1 MIVRKLVLTTFAMIV
16 SSLAAADEIADFYR
30 GKELQI
36 IIRANPGGNYDTYS
50 RLLGRHIVKHIPG
63 NPTAVPRNMPGG
75 GGLTA
80 LNYVTNVAP
89 KDGTVLT
96 MVTASM
102 PMDQALGRNKRLTTD
117 MRKLNWLGN
126 MSDENL
132 FLVTTSKS
140 PAKTLDDVK
149 RRETAMAATGSGGVE
164 SIVVALL
171 NNTLGTK
178 FKNIYGYRSS
188 PEMNLSME
196 RGETEGRMT
205 TNLRAL
211 YAAAAT
217 RPGSKGAADYNV
229 ILQIGM
235 EKAKEYPNVPLLRE
249 LAQGADD
256 KLVFDFLSRSVS
268 LARPIATN
276 QDVPPARV
284 AALRKAFDATMKDPE
299 FLADAKKMQLD
310 ITETNGADLQAAVAA
325 IVDTPRPVLDRIA
338 EALATGAPS
347 AERPKPAKK

>member
-1 MIVRKLVLTTFAMIV
+1 MTIRKLALIALAAIV
-16 SSLAAADEIADFYR
+16 SSPAAADDIADFYR

-36 IIRANPGGNYDTYS
+36 IIRANPGGNYDSYS

-63 NPTAVPRNMPGG
+63 SPTVVARNMPGG

-80 LNYVTNVAP
+80 LNYVVNVAP
-89 KDGTVLT
+89 HDGTVLT
-96 MVTASM
+96 MVTSSM
-102 PMDQALGRNKRLTTD
+102 PMDQALGRNKRLKVD
-117 MRKLNWLGN
+117 MRKLNWIGN

-132 FLVTTSKS
+132 FFVTTSKS
-140 PAKTLDDVK
+140 LTKTLDDAK
-149 RRETAMAATGSGGVE
+149 KRETAMAATGTGGVE
-164 SIVVALL
+164 SIVVAIV
-171 NNTLGTK
+171 NNLVGTK

-196 RGETEGRMT
+196 RGETEGRNT

-211 YAAAAT
+211 YAAAAR
-217 RPGSKGAADYNV
+217 RPDSKGAADYNV

-235 EKAKEYPNVPLLRE
+235 EKAKEYPNVPLLRG
-249 LAQGADD
+249 LAKSPDD

-276 QDVPPARV
+276 QDVPPQRV
-284 AALRKAFDATMKDPE
+284 AALRKAFDATMKDPA
-299 FLADAKKMQLD
+299 FLAEANKMQLD
-310 ITETNGADLQAAVAA
+310 ITAMNGADMQAAVAS
-325 IVDTPRPVLDRIA
+325 IVDTPRPILDRIA
-338 EALATGAPS
+338 KAIATGIPS

>member
-1 MIVRKLVLTTFAMIV
+1 
-16 SSLAAADEIADFYR
+16 
-30 GKELQI
+30 
-36 IIRANPGGNYDTYS
+36 
-50 RLLGRHIVKHIPG
+50 
-63 NPTAVPRNMPGG
+63 MPGG

-80 LNYVTNVAP
+80 LNYVTGAAP
-89 KDGTVLT
+89 HDGTVLT
-96 MVTASM
+96 MVTSSM

-132 FLVTTSKS
+132 FFVTTSKS
-140 PAKTLDDVK
+140 ATKTLDDSK
-149 RRETAMAATGSGGVE
+149 KRETAMAATGTGGVE
-164 SIVVALL
+164 SIVVAIV
-171 NNTLGTK
+171 NNMVGTK

-196 RGETEGRMT
+196 RGETEGRNT

-211 YAAAAT
+211 FAAASKRA
-217 RPGSKGAADYNV
+217 GSKGAADYNV

-235 EKAKEYPNVPLLRE
+235 EKAKEYPNVPLLRD
-249 LAQGADD
+249 LAKGPDD

-268 LARPIATN
+268 RARPIATN

-299 FLADAKKMQLD
+299 FLAEANKLQLD
-310 ITETNGADLQAAVAA
+310 ITTMSGADLQAAVTS

-338 EALATGAPS
+338 KAMATGVPS
-347 AERPKPAKK
+347 AQRPKPAKK

>member
-1 MIVRKLVLTTFAMIV
+1 
-16 SSLAAADEIADFYR
+16 
-30 GKELQI
+30 
-36 IIRANPGGNYDTYS
+36 
-50 RLLGRHIVKHIPG
+50 
-63 NPTAVPRNMPGG
+63 
-75 GGLTA
+75 
-80 LNYVTNVAP
+80 
-89 KDGTVLT
+89 
-96 MVTASM
+96 M

-140 PAKTLDDVK
+140 LTKRLEDAK
-149 RRETAMAATGSGGVE
+149 RRETAIAATGTGGVE

-171 NNTLGTK
+171 NNMLGTK

-196 RGETEGRMT
+196 RGETEGRTT

-217 RPGSKGAADYNV
+217 RPNSKGEADYNV
-229 ILQIGM
+229 ILQIGV
-235 EKAKEYPNVPLLRE
+235 EKAKEYPNVPLLRD
-249 LAQGADD
+249 LAQGTDE

-276 QDVPPARV
+276 QDVPPARC
-284 AALRKAFDATMKDPE
+284 
-299 FLADAKKMQLD
+299 
-310 ITETNGADLQAAVAA
+310 
-325 IVDTPRPVLDRIA
+325 RPCVR
-338 EALATGAPS
+338 PS
-347 AERPKPAKK
+347 MRR

>member
-1 MIVRKLVLTTFAMIV
+1 MIIQTLVLSA
-16 SSLAAADEIADFYR
+16 LAAVLPSIAAANEIADFYR
-30 GKELQI
+30 GKELKLV
-36 IIRANPGGNYDTYS
+36 IRAAPGGNYDLYS
-50 RLLGRHIVKHIPG
+50 RALGRHIVKHIPG
-63 NPTAVPRNMPGG
+63 NPMAIPLNMPGG

-117 MRKLNWLGN
+117 MRKLNWIGN

-132 FLVTTSKS
+132 FLVTTSGSRTK
-140 PAKTLDDVK
+140 AFDDAQQ
-149 RRETAMAATGSGGVE
+149 RETAMAATGAGGVE
-164 SIVVALL
+164 SIVVSLL
-171 NNTLGTK
+171 NNMLGAK
-178 FKNIYGYRSS
+178 FKNVYGYRSS

-211 YAAAAT
+211 FAAAAT
-217 RPGSKGAADYNV
+217 RPNSKGAADYNV

-235 EKAKEYPNVPLLRE
+235 AKDKSYPDTPLLRD
-249 LAQGADD
+249 LARNPDD
-256 KLVFDFLSRSVS
+256 RLVFGFLSQSVS

-276 QDVPPARV
+276 EGVPARRV
-284 AALRKAFDATMKDPE
+284 AALRYAFDATMKDPE
-299 FLADAKKMQLD
+299 FLAEAKKLELD
-310 ITETNGADLQAAVAA
+310 ITAMKGEDLQQAVVG
-325 IVDTPRPVLDRIA
+325 IVDTPRPVLDRIVRA
-338 EALATGAPS
+338 LEAGIPS
-347 AERPKPAKK
+347 AERPNHQK

>member
-1 MIVRKLVLTTFAMIV
+1 
-16 SSLAAADEIADFYR
+16 
-30 GKELQI
+30 
-36 IIRANPGGNYDTYS
+36 
-50 RLLGRHIVKHIPG
+50 
-63 NPTAVPRNMPGG
+63 
-75 GGLTA
+75 
-80 LNYVTNVAP
+80 
-89 KDGTVLT
+89 
-96 MVTASM
+96 
-102 PMDQALGRNKRLTTD
+102 MDQALGRNKRLTTD

-132 FLVTTSKS
+132 FLVTTSKT
-140 PAKTLDDVK
+140 PTKRLEDAK
-149 RRETAMAATGSGGVE
+149 RRETAIAATGTGGVE

-171 NNTLGTK
+171 NNVLGTK

-196 RGETEGRMT
+196 RGETEGRTT

-217 RPGSKGAADYNV
+217 RPNSKGEADYNV

-235 EKAKEYPNVPLLRE
+235 EKAKEYPNVPLLRD
-249 LAQGADD
+249 LAQGADE

-299 FLADAKKMQLD
+299 FLAEATKMQLD
-310 ITETNGADLQAAVAA
+310 ITPMTGADLQAAVTA
-325 IVDTPRPVLDRIA
+325 IVDTPRPVLDRITK
-338 EALATGAPS
+338 ALATGAPS